1 MQMNLSIES
10 NTNPNYSAETQGR
23 ILRIFEEI
31 HNHIYAN
38 DGLSPEQ
45 CLDEVIKVLFL
56 KIYDEQHNNQ
66 PEFLINADEFIQT
79 LKGNPQKNFESRVK
93 GLEKNAFKYFSS
105 LFDKNTV
112 TKLKFSTLAFVVN
125 KLQSIDLTRSAKDI
139 KGLAFQKF
147 LHSSQRAGRGQFF
160 TPEQIIDLCVE
171 MLDPKPHEM
180 ILDPACGSGGFIGS
194 ALRYMQGQHKKY
206 STEESKVFGFE
217 INARAARIAKMRIFL
232 EGGELSN
239 VIQSDSL
246 SDWDILDLNNTKKF
260 CNSFKESFDVL
271 ITNPP
276 FGTQGKIVNQS
287 LLSKFK
293 FGHKWDEKNIDGNSK
308 FICTNNLLNGQVP
321 EILFIERC
329 LDFLKPGGRM
339 AIVLPNG
346 DFENVTLKHVRSY
359 VLDKC
364 NISAVIQLPQETFI
378 PSGTGVK
385 TSILFLTKKQ
395 ANCKDLLDK
404 VFFSQVTKLGY
415 AGNKN
420 GTPTYKKDGIGNY
433 LLDSDGN
440 FIIDED
446 IGEVVLS
453 YKDFLSSRDNKN
465 KNSFIVN
472 KSHLSHERFDFEFY
486 KPEYQELIDQIL
498 NKNGVPLEAVVKMVK
513 SKPPILKKKDEIVRY
528 VELGDISNQYSEII
542 NASELS
548 VHELPSRASYMIS
561 SGQVITSVAG
571 AAIGTDRH
579 ASAYVTEDY
588 EGCICT
594 NGFRVLDINHKKL
607 NPFYLLA
614 YFKSHYFLKQ
624 VMRYRTGA
632 AIPAIND
639 SDLMKV
645 LILLPSM
652 KEQSQIGAI
661 VEKGFNDRSRYRE
674 QLLNSLNF

>member
-10 NTNPNYSAETQGR
+10 SGNPRCSSESQGR

-38 DGLSPEQ
+38 DGLSAEQ

-56 KIYDEQHNNQ
+56 KIYDEQQNSQ
-66 PEFLINADEFIQT
+66 PDFYINGEEFSQA
-79 LKGNPQKNFESRVK
+79 LKGAPQKDFESRIK
-93 GLEKNAFKYFSS
+93 NLEKSSFKHFSS
-105 LFDKNTV
+105 LFEKNTV
-112 TKLKFSTLAFVVN
+112 TKLKSSTLAFIVN
-125 KLQSIDLTRSAKDI
+125 KLQSIDLTRSPKDI

-160 TPEQIIDLCVE
+160 TPEQVIDLCVE
-171 MLDPKPHEM
+171 ILDPKPHEM

-194 ALRYMQGQHKKY
+194 ALRYMHGQQEKY
-206 STEESKVFGFE
+206 ATEESRVFGFE
-217 INARAARIAKMRIFL
+217 INSRAARIARMRIFL
-232 EGGELSN
+232 EGGGLLN

-246 SDWDILDLNNTKKF
+246 SDWNILDLNNTKKF

-276 FGTQGKIVNQS
+276 FGTQGRIVNQS

-293 FGHKWDEKNIDGNSK
+293 FGHKWDEKTVEGNSK

-346 DFENVTLKHVRSY
+346 DFENTTLKHVRSY
-359 VLDKC
+359 ILDRC
-364 NISAVIQLPQETFI
+364 HISAVIQLPQETFI

-385 TSILFLTKKQ
+385 TSILFLIKKQ
-395 ANCKDLLDK
+395 PGSKVLLDS
-404 VFFSQVTKLGY
+404 VFFSQVSKLGY

-420 GTPTYKKDGIGNY
+420 GTPTYKKDAKGNSLFDPEGNY
-433 LLDSDGN
+433 V
-440 FIIDED
+440 IDED
-446 IGEVVLS
+446 ISDVVLS
-453 YKDFLSSRDNKN
+453 FKAYQSSRELKN
-465 KNSFIVN
+465 PNSFLVN
-472 KSHLSHERFDFEFY
+472 SSNVTYERFDYEFY
-486 KPEYQELIDQIL
+486 KPEYEDLIDL
-498 NKNGVPLEAVVKMVK
+498 VLSKNGVPLSSVVSMVK
-513 SKPPILKKKDEIVRY
+513 SKPAILKKKDEIVRY

-542 NASELS
+542 NSSELS

-561 SGQVITSVAG
+561 SGHVITSVAG
-571 AAIGTDRH
+571 AAIGTDKH
-579 ASAYVTEDY
+579 ASAYVTDDY
-588 EGCICT
+588 HGCICT
-594 NGFRVLDINHKKL
+594 NGFRVLDVDQKKL

-614 YFKSHYFLKQ
+614 YFKSDYFLKQ
-624 VMRYRTGA
+624 IMRYRTGA
-632 AIPAIND
+632 AIPSIND

-652 KEQSQIGAI
+652 EEQNRIGAI
-661 VEKGFNDRSRYRE
+661 VEKGFNDRSIYRS
-674 QLLNSLNF
+674 QLLDNLNF

>member
-1 MQMNLSIES
+1 MQMNLSMES
-10 NTNPNYSAETQGR
+10 NGNPNYSTESQGR

-45 CLDEVIKVLFL
+45 CLDEVIKILFL

-66 PEFLINADEFIQT
+66 RDFYIKGEEFNQI
-79 LKGNPQKNFESRVK
+79 LKGNSVKDFESRIK
-93 GLEKNAFKYFSS
+93 NLEKTSFKHFSS
-105 LFDKNTV
+105 LFEKNTE
-112 TKLKFSTLAFVVN
+112 TKLKQSTLAFVIN
-125 KLQSIDLTRSAKDI
+125 KLQSIDLTRSSRDI

-160 TPEQIIDLCVE
+160 TPEQVIDLCVE
-171 MLDPKPHEM
+171 VLDPKPHEM

-194 ALRYMQGQHKKY
+194 ALRYMHGQQENFPSEK
-206 STEESKVFGFE
+206 SKVFGFE
-217 INARAARIAKMRIFL
+217 INSRAARIAKMRIFL
-232 EGGELSN
+232 EGGELLN

-246 SDWDILDLNNTKKF
+246 SDWDILDLNNTKKH
-260 CNSFKESFDVL
+260 CKSFKESFDVL

-276 FGTQGKIVNQS
+276 FGTQGRVVNQS

-293 FGHKWDEKNIDGNSK
+293 FGHKWDEKNIDGKSR
-308 FICTNNLLNGQVP
+308 FICTNKLLNGQVP

-346 DFENVTLKHVRSY
+346 DFENTTLKHVRSY
-359 VLDKC
+359 ILDKC
-364 NISAVIQLPQETFI
+364 HISAVIQLPQETFI

-385 TSILFLTKKQ
+385 TSILFLIKKQ
-395 ANCKDLLDK
+395 PDSKELLNK

-420 GTPTYKKDGIGNY
+420 GTPTYKKDVKGNPLFNSEGGY
-433 LLDSDGN
+433 V
-440 FIIDED
+440 IDED
-446 IGEVVLS
+446 IGDVVLS
-453 YKDFLSSRDNKN
+453 YRAYQGSQEIANP
-465 KNSFIVN
+465 NSFLVN
-472 KSHLSHERFDFEFY
+472 SINVTHERFDYEFY
-486 KPEYQELIDQIL
+486 KPEYENLIELVL
-498 NKNGVPLEAVVKMVK
+498 SKNGVPLSSLVRMVK
-513 SKPPILKKKDEIVRY
+513 SKPAILKKKDELVRY

-542 NASELS
+542 NSSELS

-571 AAIGTDRH
+571 AAIGTDKH
-579 ASAYVTEDY
+579 ASAYVTEEY
-588 EGCICT
+588 HGCICT
-594 NGFRVLDINHKKL
+594 NGFRVLDVNQKRL

-614 YFKSHYFLKQ
+614 FFKSDYFLKQ
-624 VMRYRTGA
+624 IMRYRTGA
-632 AIPAIND
+632 AIPSIND
-639 SDLMKV
+639 SDFMKV

-652 KEQSQIGAI
+652 EEQNRIGAI
-661 VEKGFNDRSRYRE
+661 VEKGFNDRASYRS